1 MAFAALAL
9 AGCNG
14 GEDFSDA
21 TVPGCP
27 LGANCDINPRGD
39 SLIEL
44 QGPRVANL
52 GYRCGNSNGYTR
64 DEAYT
69 PAGLNIEVPAFH
81 ALCPANSRSVEF
93 YIGSAIFEGNRVTLG
108 SYQLPQ
114 QLRKGTYQLTLADLI
129 ESPRRTEVQEGAA
142 GTGKPGIEPVCVI
155 ACP

>member
-1 MAFAALAL
+1 MRHLTLMAIAALAL

-52 GYRCGNSNGYTR
+52 GYRCGNSNGFTR

-69 PAGLNIEVPAFH
+69 PAGVDIEVPAFH
-81 ALCPANSRSVEF
+81 ALCPLRNCCGSRYVPKLT
-93 YIGSAIFEGNRVTLG
+93 R
-108 SYQLPQ
+108 LPS
-114 QLRKGTYQLTLADLI
+114 K
-129 ESPRRTEVQEGAA
+129 
-142 GTGKPGIEPVCVI
+142 I
-155 ACP
+155 ALPI